1 MTTCETIEKYPVVM
15 LYDHLSSVNAAM
27 STFSHL
33 TDELA
38 TEFEPELRVWRMD
51 DAASP
56 EFISEANADITAA
69 ELIIL
74 TVRGKQPWPDAFLHW
89 KEGPGNGQQA
99 AIASPQGIVAL
110 IETDADGLPVASVSG
125 HSALRSVATQIH
137 PEVFV
142 HETESQ
148 SLGTRAVVSTGKT
161 FVGTQPN

>member
-1 MTTCETIEKYPVVM
+1 MTTCETTEKFPVVM

-38 TEFEPELRVWRMD
+38 SEFEPELRIWRMD

-69 ELIIL
+69 ELVIL

-89 KEGPGNGQQA
+89 KEGPKGGQHT
-99 AIASPQGIVAL
+99 AIAPPQAIVAL
-110 IETDADGLPVASVSG
+110 IETDADGLPVAGGSSG
-125 HSALRSVATQIH
+125 PSALRSVATQIH

-142 HETESQ
+142 HETES
-148 SLGTRAVVSTGKT
+148 SPDGSVVSTEGN
-161 FVGTQPN
+161 FVEVDSD

>member
-1 MTTCETIEKYPVVM
+1 MTTCETTEKFPVVM

-33 TDELA
+33 TAELA

-56 EFISEANADITAA
+56 EFISQANADITAA
-69 ELIIL
+69 ELVIL

-89 KEGPGNGQQA
+89 KEGPRIGRHA
-99 AIASPQGIVAL
+99 AIALPQAIVAL
-110 IETDADGLPVASVSG
+110 IETDADGLPVARDG
-125 HSALRSVATQIH
+125 GNSALRSVATQIH

-142 HETESQ
+142 HETESP
-148 SLGTRAVVSTGKT
+148 RAGPFVSTGES
-161 FVGTQPN
+161 FVEVHSN

>member
-1 MTTCETIEKYPVVM
+1 MTTCVTIEKFPVVM

-38 TEFEPELRVWRMD
+38 AEFEPELRVWRMD

-69 ELIIL
+69 ELVIL

-89 KEGPGNGQQA
+89 KEGPGNGQHP
-99 AIASPQGIVAL
+99 AIASPQAIVAL
-110 IETDADGLPVASVSG
+110 IETDADGLPVASDG
-125 HSALRSVATQIH
+125 GNCTLRSIATQIH
-137 PEVFV
+137 PGVFV
-142 HETESQ
+142 HEAE
-148 SLGTRAVVSTGKT
+148 GPRGGAVVSTEES
-161 FVGTQPN
+161 FVKVHSI

>member
-1 MTTCETIEKYPVVM
+1 MTTCETTEKFPVVM

-69 ELIIL
+69 ELVIL

-89 KEGPGNGQQA
+89 KEGPRTGQHA
-99 AIASPQGIVAL
+99 AIASPQAIVAL
-110 IETDADGLPVASVSG
+110 IETDADGLPVAGESG
-125 HSALRSVATQIH
+125 NVALRSVATQIH

-142 HETESQ
+142 HETE
-148 SLGTRAVVSTGKT
+148 GPRGGPVVSTT
-161 FVGTQPN
+161 ENFAEVHSS

>member
-1 MTTCETIEKYPVVM
+1 MTTCETTEKFPVVM
-15 LYDHLSSVNAAM
+15 LYDHLSSVSAAM
-27 STFSHL
+27 STFCHL

-74 TVRGKQPWPDAFLHW
+74 TVRGERPWPDAFLDW
-89 KEGPGNGQQA
+89 KEGPGAGQRA
-99 AIASPQGIVAL
+99 AIAPPQAIVAL
-110 IETDADGLPVASVSG
+110 IETDADGFPFCSDHG

-142 HETESQ
+142 HERDGPRG
-148 SLGTRAVVSTGKT
+148 GTIVSTGES
-161 FVGTQPN
+161 FVKVHSL